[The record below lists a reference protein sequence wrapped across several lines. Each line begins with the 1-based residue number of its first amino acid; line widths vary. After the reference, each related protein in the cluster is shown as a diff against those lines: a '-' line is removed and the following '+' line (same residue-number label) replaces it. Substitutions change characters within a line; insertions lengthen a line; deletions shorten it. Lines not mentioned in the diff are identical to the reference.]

1 MNIYT
6 KKNSELNKKSGKIS
20 KKRKKRAPLSV
31 AATKSMNINKNPT
44 TLSFD

>member
-6 KKNSELNKKSGKIS
+6 KKNSETTKKSGKIS

-31 AATKSMNINKNPT
+31 AATKSMNINKNIT